1 MAKVVCV
8 VSTKGGVGK
17 TVTAIH
23 LAAYFTSFGKTL
35 LVDGDAT
42 RSATLWSKP
51 GKLPF
56 KVIPE
61 RRLSMELSE
70 TRYDFLVVDTEAN
83 PTDTDLSELATGCHL
98 AVIPSNPDALGL
110 HSVLQ
115 TAERLQRVAPKTPFK
130 VLLTIIPPK
139 PNKDGEEAAD
149 FLDEHKLPRFHAT
162 VRRLVAFQR
171 AVMQGITVDRV
182 DRTNLGWRDYEN
194 VGSEILTFLGTQT
207 PERART

>member
-110 HSVLQ
+110 HSRSPNSG
-115 TAERLQRVAPKTPFK
+115 TATTSSAQNTFQS
-130 VLLTIIPPK
+130 
-139 PNKDGEEAAD
+139 AAD
-149 FLDEHKLPRFHAT
+149 HHSSQTQQRRRRSSRLP
-162 VRRLVAFQR
+162 
-171 AVMQGITVDRV
+171 G
-182 DRTNLGWRDYEN
+182 
-194 VGSEILTFLGTQT
+194 
-207 PERART
+207 